1 MNKRIRAIIGTTCSL
16 VLCIFGIYSLI
27 TASSSVIPAVLFA
40 IGGFIGFIGGIYD
53 LKNLDIA

>member
-40 IGGFIGFIGGIYD
+40 IGGFIGFIGSVIE
-53 LKNLDIA
+53 LKNMDTA